1 MSLKG
6 LENLIGEEPGVRAEQ
21 IDGRVAQIPPRRLQK
36 RQHVARA
43 GAISRTQPVDMKRP
57 TNIAPVV
64 LSSSYLIGSPR
75 MGFSMTTLKSLG
87 KSRPAGTR
95 SKFIFFVSVGRRNEA
110 LMLDGVRLLAKSFP
124 LLQSG
129 AWLEGSWILAPSPS
143 MVERRTTIAAWRA
156 LLRARIQFVLQ
167 VPQMQTIVV
176 NVAHEIQKQRRIKSI
191 VVENHILASIHHP
204 EGIVRDFRIMG

>member
-110 LMLDGVRLLAKSFP
+110 LMLDGVRLLAKSSPSCNRVPGWKAHGYWLPAQVWWNAAP
-124 LLQSG
+124 LL
-129 AWLEGSWILAPSPS
+129 
-143 MVERRTTIAAWRA
+143 
-156 LLRARIQFVLQ
+156 LLGVLYCGRGF
-167 VPQMQTIVV
+167 
-176 NVAHEIQKQRRIKSI
+176 NLFCKFHRCKLS
-191 VVENHILASIHHP
+191 S
-204 EGIVRDFRIMG
+204 